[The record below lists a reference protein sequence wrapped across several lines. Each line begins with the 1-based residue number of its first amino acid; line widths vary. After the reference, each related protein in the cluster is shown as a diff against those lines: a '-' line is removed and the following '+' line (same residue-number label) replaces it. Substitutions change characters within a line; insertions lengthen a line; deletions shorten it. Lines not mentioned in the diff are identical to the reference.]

1 MITTLPF
8 WQTSST
14 PRCRIRML
22 YRPGS
27 TNPVRQFLGLPDCV
41 ILFSLHRQSQ
51 IDAYMHSETPVVGRG
66 FLVEGFKAGSYSVL
80 VDFCS
85 SSLLLIAGAKLT
97 SSNNS
102 VILTGGADI
111 PNIDCVIVARRHDRG
126 MSRLRRFVRVRSSVS
141 KLAPIDLVRR
151 LDAG

>member
-1 MITTLPF
+1 
-8 WQTSST
+8 
-14 PRCRIRML
+14 
-22 YRPGS
+22 
-27 TNPVRQFLGLPDCV
+27 
-41 ILFSLHRQSQ
+41 
-51 IDAYMHSETPVVGRG
+51 MHSETPVVGRG